1 MYMFCCDYKY
11 LIFITQVRFSAENL
25 MRTLENSQSKIL
37 LRNSN
42 NSQVENSRECSK
54 NISQEETYKTLGIEN
69 SRECSKNISQEETYK
84 TLGKENSREYSTS
97 NLLRVS

>member
-1 MYMFCCDYKY
+1 MNFNC
-11 LIFITQVRFSAENL
+11 LLNHTQVRFSAENL

-54 NISQEETYKTLGIEN
+54 NISQEETYKTLG
-69 SRECSKNISQEETYK
+69 
-84 TLGKENSREYSTS
+84 KENSREYSTS